1 MTLEE
6 RIRDRKIGVLGMAR
20 SGMAA
25 ARLAMGMGGKPF
37 VSDSGTE
44 EKLQAQCDELKSQG
58 IPYETGGHTDRL
70 LGSDYLIISPGIP
83 LKVEIVRR
91 AQEKGIPIF
100 SELEIASW
108 VCPGR
113 IAAITG
119 ANGKTTTTTL
129 TGEILAAAG
138 FDTHVCGNI
147 GRPFAGIVSLMRPE
161 SVAVVEVSSFQLET
175 VVEFAPYVA
184 AILNLTP
191 DHIDRH
197 GSFEAYRKIKY
208 RITENQTVADV
219 FITNRDD
226 AETVADNPASN
237 ARRLWFTAET
247 RTDCDV
253 YVRSERLC
261 VRRNGAEVAIIPV
274 DEIGIKGPHNL
285 QNAAAATAIALQ
297 FDVDPETIA
306 RVLRTFAGVEH
317 RLEPAGTVAGVAF
330 VNDSKATNVDS
341 VAWALRSF
349 RTPIHLI
356 AGGRDKAGVFEPL
369 IEIGRGKI
377 KSIVVIGE
385 AAEKIFNVMGKSFP
399 TQFAGTLEEAV
410 EKCFEAAVPGETVLL
425 SPGCASFDMFDTIEH
440 RGRAFKKAVAELRH
454 GKNGNTKTN
463 G

>member
-138 FDTHVCGNI
+138 FDTCLRQYRASVC
-147 GRPFAGIVSLMRPE
+147 
-161 SVAVVEVSSFQLET
+161 
-175 VVEFAPYVA
+175 
-184 AILNLTP
+184 
-191 DHIDRH
+191 RH
-197 GSFEAYRKIKY
+197 CL
-208 RITENQTVADV
+208 V
-219 FITNRDD
+219 
-226 AETVADNPASN
+226 
-237 ARRLWFTAET
+237 
-247 RTDCDV
+247 
-253 YVRSERLC
+253 
-261 VRRNGAEVAIIPV
+261 
-274 DEIGIKGPHNL
+274 
-285 QNAAAATAIALQ
+285 NAA
-297 FDVDPETIA
+297 
-306 RVLRTFAGVEH
+306 GV
-317 RLEPAGTVAGVAF
+317 
-330 VNDSKATNVDS
+330 
-341 VAWALRSF
+341 
-349 RTPIHLI
+349 
-356 AGGRDKAGVFEPL
+356 
-369 IEIGRGKI
+369 GRGSRGI
-377 KSIVVIGE
+377 IVPVGD
-385 AAEKIFNVMGKSFP
+385 G
-399 TQFAGTLEEAV
+399 
-410 EKCFEAAVPGETVLL
+410 
-425 SPGCASFDMFDTIEH
+425 
-440 RGRAFKKAVAELRH
+440 RGICPVRGGDSEPHA
-454 GKNGNTKTN
+454 
-463 G
+463 